1 MSKSAFDKIAAGI
14 EAAIDYVD
22 GDRDGFVTHIPEEV
36 DLKGIRTGL
45 GLSQPKFAEA
55 FGFTVGRIRD
65 WEQRRFT
72 IDAPSRV
79 LLTVIKNEP
88 AAVLRALGKEQD
100 YVVTLRPSETT
111 GASAARGGR
120 KKTRIDRNPDRRT
133 KAGHTVKHG

>member
-1 MSKSAFDKIAAGI
+1 MSKSAFDRIAAGMQ
-14 EAAIDYVD
+14 AAIDYVD
-22 GDRDGFVTHIPEEV
+22 GDREGFVTHIPEDI

-65 WEQRRFT
+65 WEQKRFT

-88 AAVLRALGKEQD
+88 AAVLRALGKERD
-100 YVVTLRPSETT
+100 YAVTLRPTDA
-111 GASAARGGR
+111 GAVAERVKSGNKKKRGNAKPDHRAAR
-120 KKTRIDRNPDRRT
+120 
-133 KAGHTVKHG
+133 

>member
-1 MSKSAFDKIAAGI
+1 MSKSAFDKIAAGMQ
-14 EAAIDYVD
+14 AAIDYVD
-22 GDRDGFVTHIPEEV
+22 GDREGFVTHIPEDI

-65 WEQRRFT
+65 WEQKRFT

-88 AAVLRALGKEQD
+88 AAVLRALGKERD
-100 YVVTLRPSETT
+100 YAVTLRPTD
-111 GASAARGGR
+111 AAAVAERAKNGN
-120 KKTRIDRNPDRRT
+120 KKTGGDPKPDRA
-133 KAGHTVKHG
+133 KALHAAKHG

>member
-1 MSKSAFDKIAAGI
+1 MSKSAFDKIAAGM

-22 GDRDGFVTHIPEEV
+22 GDREGFVTHIPEEI
-36 DLKGIRTGL
+36 DLKGIRTSL

-65 WEQRRFT
+65 WEQKRFA

-88 AAVLRALGKEQD
+88 AAVLRALGRERD
-100 YVVTLRPSETT
+100 YAVTLRPTDAT
-111 GASAARGGR
+111 AGTRTGGR
-120 KKTRIDRNPDRRT
+120 KARPVLST
-133 KAGHTVKHG
+133 KASHAGKGG